1 MDLRRCLQDH
11 LKRCRFI
18 SITDV
23 SSLITHERVREIVQ
37 SRGLIVENDMV
48 EYIVF
53 ASPRIFAILV
63 LIEGVHH
70 IRDFLDKG
78 LSDDKLPL
86 EETSIPD
93 FENNDG
99 KLKFISIQRKFPPVF
114 EKQKHLEL
122 PYDTVLPFIEQTYL
136 DNGSFGMVEKVRVAE
151 GHLPEPPTV
160 RLQNPFVLDVS
171 AIS

>member
-1 MDLRRCLQDH
+1 MDLRHCLQDH

-18 SITDV
+18 SITDIGT
-23 SSLITHERVREIVQ
+23 LINQEIVREIVR
-37 SRGLIVENDMV
+37 SHGLVVENDMV
-48 EYIVF
+48 EYITF

-70 IRDFLDKG
+70 IRDFLDNG
-78 LSDDKLPL
+78 LNDDKLPL
-86 EETSIPD
+86 EEASIPD

-122 PYDTVLPFIEQTYL
+122 PYDTVLPFIERTFL
-136 DNGSFGMVEKVRVAE
+136 DNGSFGMVEKVKVAE

-160 RLQNPFVLDVS
+160 RPQNLLVPDVL